1 MRGETNGSKHAHL
14 IKITASARV
23 VQLTFTHDG
32 TAFGHALPRGR
43 EPHGGRIQAAPTV
56 DILPDEA
63 IESTLENHHQ
73 HRWVLHNERW
83 EPARP
88 FTRSAFHKHNAKG
101 TPTALTVPSK
111 AAILETGCRFSHPDS
126 EPQFLGFLS

>member
-1 MRGETNGSKHAHL
+1 MSSSIMRGKTNGSKHAHL
-14 IKITASARV
+14 IKITASAGV

-43 EPHGGRIQAAPTV
+43 EPQQPYSIQAAPTV

-73 HRWVLHNERW
+73 H
-83 EPARP
+83 
-88 FTRSAFHKHNAKG
+88 
-101 TPTALTVPSK
+101 
-111 AAILETGCRFSHPDS
+111 
-126 EPQFLGFLS
+126 